1 MNIVHD
7 YEAEGREDR
16 VLGGKPVDL
25 LIPEPEKGDSIELLQ
40 SSARRPH

>member
-7 YEAEGREDR
+7 YEGERREAQ

-25 LIPEPEKGDSIELLQ
+25 LIPEPGAGKFY
-40 SSARRPH
+40 